1 MMRNPSLAH
10 ASRALALCLV
20 LPLSLAHA
28 ALKPGDPAPEFEA
41 QAALAGNAYAYS
53 LKTALKAGPVV
64 VYFYPSAFTRGCNI
78 QAHTV
83 AEQADAFT
91 AAGASIIG
99 VSLDSISRLKAF
111 SADPDYCASKISV
124 ASDADG
130 RIAGAYA
137 LAVREAPAGRKDSRG
152 EAIDHGLAE
161 RTTFV
166 VTADGRIAA
175 AIGGVDPAEN
185 VAQALRTVQNLKP
198 GAHL

>member
-1 MMRNPSLAH
+1 MMRIPSLAR
-10 ASRALALCLV
+10 ASLALILA

-28 ALKPGDPAPEFEA
+28 ALKPGDTAPDFEA
-41 QAALAGNAYAYS
+41 QAALAGNSYGYS

-78 QAHTV
+78 QAHTF
-83 AEQADAFT
+83 AEQVGAFK

-99 VSLDSISRLKAF
+99 VSLDSIGRLRAF

-124 ASDADG
+124 ASDVDG
-130 RIAGAYA
+130 RIASAYA
-137 LAVREAPAGRKDSRG
+137 LTVKEAPVGRKDSRG
-152 EAIDHGLAE
+152 DDIDHGLAE

-166 VTADGRIAA
+166 ITRDGRIAA

-198 GAHL
+198 GTPL